1 MKPFRSTLDR
11 FIIKELMGPFL
22 FGVMAFTLI
31 MVAGGLLF
39 KLTDLIIEKG
49 VSLSV
54 VGRLFIYELPS
65 VVVLTLPMSCL
76 LAALLGF
83 SKMSANSEIVALKAA
98 GVSFSRISRPVLVAA
113 FGITIL
119 SLALNETVVPLS
131 KIAAQNVMRYEVV
144 REKPA
149 LLKEQ
154 VFLRSSG
161 LSSEELRR
169 IVYINKL
176 YARSGT
182 MEGLVVQEFKGAD
195 LVRLTTA
202 RKGTWI
208 DGIWYLDDGDVFEV
222 KNRNAVELTLHFKRQ
237 VLPIRLTPQQISRS
251 TAKPDDMSCF
261 ELIKYIEILKAQ
273 GKSVEPLWVAFY
285 LRLAVPWACVILA
298 LIGAT
303 LGVRPIRKG
312 SASVGFGQSILIV
325 FVYYVVMSMGRSL
338 GQAGHIPPLL
348 GAWLPNLLF
357 FGGAL
362 LLARRA
368 DR

>member
-1 MKPFRSTLDR
+1 MKPFRTLDR
-11 FIIKELMGPFL
+11 FIMRELMGPFL

-39 KLTDLIIEKG
+39 KLADLIIEQG
-49 VSLSV
+49 VSLGV
-54 VGRLFIYELPS
+54 AGRLFIYELPS

-76 LAALLGF
+76 LASLLGF

-98 GVSFSRISRPVLVAA
+98 GISFSRIGRPVLVAA
-113 FGITIL
+113 LGVTIL
-119 SLALNETVVPLS
+119 SLALNETVVPLG
-131 KIAAQNVMRYEVV
+131 KIAAQNVMRYEVA

-154 VFLRSSG
+154 VFLRSSDP
-161 LSSEELRR
+161 SSEGLRR

-182 MEGLVVQEFKGAD
+182 MDDVVVQEFKGAD

-202 RKGTWI
+202 RKGTWV
-208 DGIWYLDDGDVFEV
+208 DGVWYLDDGDVFEV
-222 KNRNAVELTLHFKRQ
+222 KGRDTVELTLHFKRQ
-237 VLPIRLTPQQISRS
+237 ALPIRLTPQQISRS
-251 TAKPDDMSCF
+251 TAKPDDMSCL
-261 ELIKYIEILKAQ
+261 ELIKYIEILRAQ
-273 GKSVEPLWVAFY
+273 GKSLEPLWVAFH

-298 LIGAT
+298 LIGAA
-303 LGVRPIRKG
+303 LGVRPMRKG
-312 SASVGFGQSILIV
+312 GASVGFGQSILIV

-338 GQAGHIPPLL
+338 GQAGHIPPVL
-348 GAWLPNLLF
+348 GAWLPNILF
-357 FGGAL
+357 FAGAL